1 MADKKIYRIT
11 EKAGVFLAGRRIGK
25 ARTIE
30 LTEEE
35 ARYELLNGTIADPDA
50 EPRPAAKK
58 GRSKPASDT
67 PEAPSNGSA
76 AEA

>member
-25 ARTIE
+25 SRTIE

-50 EPRPAAKK
+50 EPKPAAKK
-58 GRSKPASDT
+58 GRAKPTADT
-67 PEAPSNGSA
+67 QADPA